1 MSDAPLFDKHDITHI
16 RGVAHP
22 ESIGIGPGGEAYT
35 TGTGCQVYRLNLED
49 NVGEQFASTEAR
61 CLGTAVDADGN
72 LWVAFC
78 HGGCVTCFDARTGEQ
93 LRKVDFPCVETTA
106 CAFGGSNLDRLF
118 VTTGLH
124 KTLEEPEA
132 GRGFVID
139 GLGVQGTPAF
149 AFAE

>member
-16 RGVAHP
+16 RGVDHP

-72 LWVAFC
+72 LYAAHTAGDVLKITPA
-78 HGGCVTCFDARTGEQ
+78 GE
-93 LRKVDFPCVETTA
+93 VSVY
-106 CAFGGSNLDRLF
+106 
-118 VTTGLH
+118 
-124 KTLEEPEA
+124 
-132 GRGFVID
+132 
-139 GLGVQGTPAF
+139 GTPEEGEVFHCTNYPAF
-149 AFAE
+149 DRQGRMYVSESGDWSGELNGGLFLSLIHI

>member
-16 RGVAHP
+16 RGVDHP

-72 LWVAFC
+72 LYAA
-78 HGGCVTCFDARTGEQ
+78 H
-93 LRKVDFPCVETTA
+93 TA
-106 CAFGGSNLDRLF
+106 GDVL
-118 VTTGLH
+118 
-124 KTLEEPEA
+124 K
-132 GRGFVID
+132 I
-139 GLGVQGTPAF
+139 TPAGEVSGIDLLPGVTF
-149 AFAE
+149 LASGTVPLTTVGVTPCSDAQDP